1 MIAFS
6 ALRLN
11 MPIIGM
17 FISTVKMYVTVVFGA
32 IGLQLVSALHGPE
45 QISLEERP
53 SDGLW
58 LPLVRQNIIV
68 LQQRVVEHH
77 ADRLGVAVDEAQH
90 LGALHR
96 VDPIG
101 VVLEIGDD
109 RHDFIGPCRDID
121 AGAGLIRHEP

>member
-1 MIAFS
+1 MIVFS

-17 FISTVKMYVTVVFGA
+17 FKSTVKVYVTVVLAPLAFNWYEP
-32 IGLQLVSALHGPE
+32 SMALSRFP
-45 QISLEERP
+45 LEERP
-53 SDGLW
+53 TDGLW

-77 ADRLGVAVDEAQH
+77 ADRLGRAVDEAQH

-96 VDPIG
+96 VDPIV

-109 RHDFIGPCRDID
+109 RHAFIGPCRDID